1 MFNGYSKLNKN
12 SIIAKDESI
21 FDNYDYSILKK
32 INNYLLKKFILII
45 FIPQILKI

>member
-32 INNYLLKKFILII
+32 NK
-45 FIPQILKI
+45 